1 MLLTAEAL
9 GLRRGGRWLARD
21 LRFSVHA
28 GEGLRVGGRNG
39 AGKTTLL
46 RTLAGLSTPARGQV
60 CWNGRPIGADR
71 EDYAAALAYLPHQD
85 GLGPDLTPRE
95 HLRLGLAGR
104 VPVDAGALDDALAT
118 VGLAHAADRPARTLS
133 AGQRRRVGLAWLVR
147 LGAPLWLLDEPLTAL
162 DASGCALVAR
172 LLTAHLAG
180 GGLAV
185 ISTHQALPGLDDA
198 LVRLDL
204 PDA

>member
-21 LRFSVHA
+21 LGFSVHA

-60 CWNGRPIGADR
+60 RWNDQPITADR
-71 EDYAAALAYLPHQD
+71 EDYAAALAYLPHLD
-85 GLGPDLTPRE
+85 GLGADLTPRE

-104 VPVDAGALDDALAT
+104 APADAEALDDAFAQ
-118 VGLAHAADRPARTLS
+118 VGLARAADRPARTLS

-147 LGAPLWLLDEPLTAL
+147 VGAPLWLLDEPLTAL
-162 DASGCALVAR
+162 DPAGCALVSR